1 MDRPISFLAL
11 EMGHT
16 KEIRMSDEL
25 NEDDVPTLGDIND
38 QLVLIAGQSTAGK
51 SASLR
56 NIRNQEKWLYLNTE
70 AGKRLPFKNAF
81 QNYRI
86 TDPYQIWEAFD
97 YGTNNPDVDGIIID
111 TATFMM
117 DMFET
122 MYVVNS
128 ANTMKGWSDYAQFF
142 KTLMQQKVTLF
153 GKPVVI
159 LAHTREDTDETTAEK
174 VVAVPVK
181 GSLRN
186 NGVEAYFSTVVA
198 AKRMSI
204 KDLEKHGY
212 DPELLHISEEE
223 KELGVKHVFQTNI
236 TKNTKGERIRS
247 PIGMFTKS
255 QTYMDNDAQIL
266 LDHLH
271 KFYA

>member
-1 MDRPISFLAL
+1 
-11 EMGHT
+11 
-16 KEIRMSDEL
+16 MSDEL
-25 NEDDVPTLGDIND
+25 NQDDVPTLGDIND
-38 QLVLIAGQSTAGK
+38 QLVMIVGQSTAGK

-56 NIRNQEKWLYLNTE
+56 SIRNQEKWLYLNTE
-70 AGKRLPFKNAF
+70 AGKRLPFKNSF

-86 TDPYQIWEAFD
+86 TDPYQIWDAFD
-97 YGTNNPDVDGIIID
+97 YGTKNPDVDGIIID

-153 GKPVVI
+153 SKPVII
-159 LAHTREDTDETTAEK
+159 LAHVREDTDEATAEK
-174 VVAVPVK
+174 VVAVPIK

-186 NGVEAYFSTVVA
+186 NGLEAYFSTVVA
-198 AKRMSI
+198 AKRMTI
-204 KDLEKHGY
+204 KDLEKLDY
-212 DPELLHISEEE
+212 DPELLHITEED
-223 KELGVKHVFQTNI
+223 KDLGFKHVFQTNL

>member
-1 MDRPISFLAL
+1 
-11 EMGHT
+11 
-16 KEIRMSDEL
+16 MSDNTPE
-25 NEDDVPTLGDIND
+25 TND
-38 QLVLIAGQSTAGK
+38 QLVLIVGYSATGK

-56 NIRNQEKWLYLNTE
+56 NIRDQHKWLYLNCE
-70 AGKRLPFKNAF
+70 AGKRLPFKNKF
-81 QNYRI
+81 QSFRI

-142 KTLMQQKVTLF
+142 KTLMQQKVTIF
-153 GKPVVI
+153 SKPVII
-159 LAHTREDTDETTAEK
+159 LAHTREDVDESTAEK
-174 VVAVPVK
+174 VVAVPIK

-186 NGVEAYFSTVVA
+186 NGLEAYFSTVVA
-198 AKRMSI
+198 AKRVAI

-223 KELGVKHVFQTNI
+223 KELGFKHVFQTNL
-236 TKNTKGERIRS
+236 TKATKGERIRS
-247 PIGMFTKS
+247 PIGMFSKS